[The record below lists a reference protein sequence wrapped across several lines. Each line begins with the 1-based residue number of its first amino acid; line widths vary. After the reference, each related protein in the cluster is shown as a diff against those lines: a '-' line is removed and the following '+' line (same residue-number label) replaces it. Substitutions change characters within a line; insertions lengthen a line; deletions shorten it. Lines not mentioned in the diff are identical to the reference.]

1 MRAHLTGIPASSGI
15 AIGPAWIHR
24 PHENN
29 VEKRCIES
37 SDFEWARLENAIATS
52 RKQLQALAEK
62 ATASVGSANAEIFQA
77 HEMFLDDPELMDML
91 HDLVMNEKVNAEY
104 AVYTATEKYAEMML
118 ALEGEYFQARAT
130 DIRDVGR
137 RILYCLEGINTEDVE
152 LPDHPVIIIADDLTP
167 SDTVQFD
174 RSKVLGFCI
183 AKGGPTSHVAI
194 LARGFGVPATVK
206 TPLDLTK
213 LANEDLVIL
222 DGSSGVVVVSPDEAE
237 LKAALARQKT
247 GNQEWEILLSKA
259 HEPAISKDGKHVEV
273 VANIGGAADA
283 KKAIENGAEGVGL
296 LRTEFLYLDRDTM
309 PSTEDQVKEYSEI
322 FAVMGDRPVVVRTLD
337 IGGDK
342 TVSYLGIKEE
352 ANPFLGWR
360 SIRMISERP
369 DVLFDQFYALL
380 QAGPDADL
388 RIMLPMV
395 SSIFEIENARKIL
408 DEARA
413 KLTSEGKRFAQK
425 IQFGIMIEVPSAAIL
440 ASHFAKVVDF
450 FSIGTNDLTQYTI
463 AVDRTNERVA
473 NLASPFN
480 PAVITLIERTIS
492 AAHKEG
498 KWVGLCGEMAGDPLA
513 TPLLLGL
520 GLDEF
525 SMASKS
531 VPEIK
536 EKIRNLSVQECQAIA
551 QHVLSLGTTRDVL
564 SYLKYTAGEE

>member
-1 MRAHLTGIPASSGI
+1 VRAHLTGVPASSGI
-15 AIGPAWIHR
+15 AIGPAWIYR
-24 PHENN
+24 PHESK
-29 VEKRCIES
+29 VEKRCVES
-37 SDFEWARLENAIATS
+37 SDFEWARLENSIATS
-52 RKQLQALAEK
+52 RKQLQSLAEK
-62 ATASVGSANAEIFQA
+62 ATATAGAANAEIFQA
-77 HEMFLDDPELMDML
+77 HEMFLDDPELLELMR
-91 HDLVMNEKVNAEY
+91 DLILNEKLNAEY
-104 AVYTATEKYAEMML
+104 AVHTATEKYAEMML

-137 RILYCLEGINTEDVE
+137 RILYALENINPEDFS
-152 LPDHPVIIIADDLTP
+152 LPDHPVIIVADDLAP

-174 RSKVLGFCI
+174 REKILGFCI

-194 LARGFGVPATVK
+194 LARSFGVPATVK
-206 TPLDLTK
+206 TPLDLNLLK
-213 LANEDLVIL
+213 NEDLVIL
-222 DGSSGVVVVSPDEAE
+222 DGTRGVVVVSPDEAE
-237 LKAALARQKT
+237 LKAAQARQKT
-247 GNQEWEILLSKA
+247 GNQEWEILLAKA
-259 HEPAISKDGKHVEV
+259 HEPAITKDGKRVEV
-273 VANIGGAADA
+273 VANIGGVEDA
-283 KKAIENGAEGVGL
+283 KKAVQYGAEGVGL

-309 PSTEDQVKEYSEI
+309 PSTEDQLKEYSQI
-322 FAVMGDRPVVVRTLD
+322 FAVMEDRPVVVRTLD

-380 QAGPDADL
+380 QAGPNADL

-395 SSIFEIENARKIL
+395 SSIFEVENARKIL
-408 DEARA
+408 EEVRA
-413 KLTSEGKRFAQK
+413 KLISEGKRFAQN

-480 PAVITLIERTIS
+480 PAVMTLIERTIS

-498 KWVGLCGEMAGDPLA
+498 KWVGLCGEMAGDALA

-536 EKIRNLSVQECQAIA
+536 EKIRNLSVEECRAIA
-551 QHVLSLGTTRDVL
+551 QHVLTLGTTRDVL

>member
-1 MRAHLTGIPASSGI
+1 
-15 AIGPAWIHR
+15 
-24 PHENN
+24 
-29 VEKRCIES
+29 
-37 SDFEWARLENAIATS
+37 
-52 RKQLQALAEK
+52 
-62 ATASVGSANAEIFQA
+62 
-77 HEMFLDDPELMDML
+77 
-91 HDLVMNEKVNAEY
+91 
-104 AVYTATEKYAEMML
+104 
-118 ALEGEYFQARAT
+118 
-130 DIRDVGR
+130 
-137 RILYCLEGINTEDVE
+137 
-152 LPDHPVIIIADDLTP
+152 
-167 SDTVQFD
+167 
-174 RSKVLGFCI
+174 
-183 AKGGPTSHVAI
+183 
-194 LARGFGVPATVK
+194 
-206 TPLDLTK
+206 
-213 LANEDLVIL
+213 
-222 DGSSGVVVVSPDEAE
+222 
-237 LKAALARQKT
+237 
-247 GNQEWEILLSKA
+247 
-259 HEPAISKDGKHVEV
+259 
-273 VANIGGAADA
+273 
-283 KKAIENGAEGVGL
+283 
-296 LRTEFLYLDRDTM
+296 M
-309 PSTEDQVKEYSEI
+309 PSTEDQVKEYSGI

-342 TVSYLGIKEE
+342 TVSYLGIQEE

-408 DEARA
+408 EEVRA

>member
-15 AIGPAWIHR
+15 AIGPAWIYR

-37 SDFEWARLENAIATS
+37 SDFEWVRLENAIATS

-62 ATASVGSANAEIFQA
+62 ATASAGSANAEIFQA

-91 HDLVMNEKVNAEY
+91 RDLVMNEKVNAEY
-104 AVYTATEKYAEMML
+104 AVYSATEKYAEMML
-118 ALEGEYFQARAT
+118 SLEGEYFQARAT

-137 RILYCLEGINTEDVE
+137 RIMYCLAGINTEDVD

-206 TPLDLTK
+206 TPLDLNK

-222 DGSSGVVVVSPDEAE
+222 DGTSGVVVVSPDEAE
-237 LKAALARQKT
+237 LKAAQTRQKA
-247 GNQEWEILLSKA
+247 GDQEWELLLAKA
-259 HEPAISKDGKHVEV
+259 HDPAITKDGKRVEV
-273 VANIGGAADA
+273 VANIGSIADA
-283 KKAIENGAEGVGL
+283 KKAVENGAEGVGL

-309 PSTEDQVKEYSEI
+309 PSTEDQVKEYSGI

-342 TVSYLGIKEE
+342 TVSYLGIQEE

-408 DEARA
+408 EEVRA
-413 KLTSEGKRFAQK
+413 KLISEGKRFAQK

>member
-1 MRAHLTGIPASSGI
+1 MRAHLVGVPASSGI
-15 AIGPAWIHR
+15 AIGPAWIYR
-24 PHENN
+24 PHEN
-29 VEKRCIES
+29 VIEKRCIES
-37 SDFEWARLENAIATS
+37 SDFEWVRLENAIAAS
-52 RKQLQALAEK
+52 RKQLQALAKK
-62 ATASVGSANAEIFQA
+62 AEESIGAANAEIFQA
-77 HEMFLDDPELMDML
+77 HEMFLDDPELTEMLRDMVL
-91 HDLVMNEKVNAEY
+91 NEKVNAEY
-104 AVYTATEKYAEMML
+104 AVYSSTEKYVEMML

-137 RILYCLEGINTEDVE
+137 RILYCLSGVNPEEVE
-152 LPDHPVIIIADDLTP
+152 LPDHPVVILADDLTP

-174 RSKVLGFCI
+174 RQKVLGFCI

-194 LARGFGVPATVK
+194 LARSFGVPATVK
-206 TPLDLTK
+206 TPLDLTHLK
-213 LANEDLVIL
+213 NGDGVIL
-222 DGSSGVVVVSPDEAE
+222 DGTSGIVIVSPDEAE
-237 LKAALARQKT
+237 IKAAQTRQIA
-247 GNQEWEILLSKA
+247 GDAEWATLFAKA
-259 HEPAISKDGKHVEV
+259 QQPAITQDGKRVEV
-273 VANIGGAADA
+273 VANIGGVADA
-283 KKAIENGAEGVGL
+283 QKAVQNGAEGVGL

-309 PSTEDQVKEYSEI
+309 PSSEDQVKIYSQI

-342 TVSYLGIKEE
+342 TVSYLGIQEE

-369 DVLFDQFYALL
+369 DVLFDQLYALL
-380 QAGPDADL
+380 QAGVDTNL

-395 SSIFEIENARKIL
+395 SNIHEVENARKIL
-408 DEARA
+408 DEVRA
-413 KLTSEGKRFAQK
+413 KLSAEGKRFARN

-473 NLASPFN
+473 DLASPFN

-525 SMASKS
+525 SMAAKS
-531 VPEIK
+531 VPEVK
-536 EKIRNLSVQECQAIA
+536 EKIRNLAVNECQAIA
-551 QHVLSLGTTRDVL
+551 QHVLTLGTTQDVVD
-564 SYLKYTAGEE
+564 YLTFTAGKE